1 MSKELMYQK
10 QIEGVEGALPS
21 RLGSV
26 FAAVFTCTLV
36 ALLLGA
42 NALLNWTNN
51 LPIGPA
57 SDFALQ
63 LATDWQGWMNAIG
76 LGHFSTALNAWLTGF
91 QSRHW

>member
-1 MSKELMYQK
+1 MNKTVTYKL

-26 FAAVFTCTLV
+26 CAAVFTCTLV

-51 LPIGPA
+51 LPISPV
-57 SDFALQ
+57 SDFILQ
-63 LATDWQGWMNAIG
+63 LATDWQNGMNTIG